1 MRKSP
6 GNPKKRA
13 LLLALVYTF
22 LAFVA
27 HATAKPEATPSVQ
40 DLPHPRQIGVS

>member
-6 GNPKKRA
+6 GTSRTRA

-27 HATAKPEATPSVQ
+27 HATAKHEPVTSVQ
-40 DLPHPRQIGVS
+40 KLPESREVGVP